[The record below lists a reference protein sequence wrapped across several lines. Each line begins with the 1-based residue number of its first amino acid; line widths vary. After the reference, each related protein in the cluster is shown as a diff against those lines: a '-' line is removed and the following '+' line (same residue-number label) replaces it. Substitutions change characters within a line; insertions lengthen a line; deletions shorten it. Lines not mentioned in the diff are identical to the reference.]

1 MLTPADLLASQYLHF
16 CTSNKKHKSTNT
28 NACGPARQPPNFHD
42 AAAREAARKAEE
54 AKDLEI
60 LSTPLT
66 QVLSLLAALV
76 QKFKSTDAYKYPPA
90 ARCTVRR
97 YSVFR
102 RYLME

>member
-1 MLTPADLLASQYLHF
+1 MLTPADLLASQYLYF

-42 AAAREAARKAEE
+42 AAAREAARKADE

-66 QVLSLLAALV
+66 QALYLLSLLV
-76 QKFKSTDAYKYPPA
+76 QKCKY
-90 ARCTVRR
+90 
-97 YSVFR
+97 
-102 RYLME
+102 